1 MNYQL
6 VPRADSISR
15 QPSPRSVSFRSVS
28 KPSFNFARRRQG
40 SKTCHEYRVDPG
52 HCCSLGGYA
61 LISAVSS
68 HRVTLV
74 MTFGRRVRL
83 TLMCGAFVLCR
94 VGSVG
99 AASQTPNILFIILDD
114 VGIDQLSL
122 FNPQI
127 PQPVTTSN
135 LNTLVSH
142 GVAFN
147 NAWMMPECSPSRA
160 CFFTG

>member
-1 MNYQL
+1 
-6 VPRADSISR
+6 
-15 QPSPRSVSFRSVS
+15 
-28 KPSFNFARRRQG
+28 
-40 SKTCHEYRVDPG
+40 
-52 HCCSLGGYA
+52 
-61 LISAVSS
+61 
-68 HRVTLV
+68 

-160 CFFTG
+160 CFFTGRYPLRTGVTAAILDYDLPSAQVSPYEETLPKVLANAGYTSALIGKYHLGGPTNNPSGYRA